1 MIMATNPP
9 EAELQGFLEAA
20 GRSLADAQSQLAG
33 DALGA
38 GVAPQMVMADAEFE
52 LKVGVRTLAS
62 GKLALQT
69 LAAQDIRQGA
79 VQPEA
84 LSTVR
89 VHFVA
94 TAPEALSSDEISK
107 PKRTPADVIGSI
119 KGREDIA
126 VLDKILGPLDFRAS
140 FVPEAGRWVVVATDP
155 ANRLVRELVLPDQ
168 IEGG

>member
-33 DALGA
+33 DALGV
-38 GVAPQMVMADAEFE
+38 GVAPQMVMADAELE

-126 VLDKILGPLDFRAS
+126 VLDKILGPLDFRAN

-155 ANRLVRELVLPDQ
+155 ANRLVRELVLTDQ